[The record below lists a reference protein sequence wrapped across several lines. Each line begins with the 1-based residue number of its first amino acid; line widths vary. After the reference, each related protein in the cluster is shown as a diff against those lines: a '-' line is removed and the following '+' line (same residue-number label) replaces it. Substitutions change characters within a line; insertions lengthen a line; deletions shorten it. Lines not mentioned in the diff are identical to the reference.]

1 MDKFEA
7 KSLITR
13 KAMSAALKKLMVKK
27 TAS

>member
-13 KAMSAALKKLMVKK
+13 KAMSAALKKTHGKK